1 MIDGAFPSRVIVDKP
16 RSTTM
21 SGMDRSNLPTSETAQ
36 SVGHNT
42 EGHPVP
48 GMPPYTRGIHS
59 NMYRSK
65 LWTMRQYAG
74 FSTAR
79 DTNERFRTLLD
90 NGQTGLSVAFDLPTQ
105 LGLDSDHPNSLGEV
119 GRVGV
124 PIDTLDDMK
133 ELFNSIDMS
142 EISTSMTINAP
153 ATSIL
158 AMYVAAADDAG
169 IDRAKLRGTVQND
182 ILKEYIA
189 RGLYIYPPEQSMRL
203 TTDLM
208 SWCYDNTPSWNTIS
222 ISGYH
227 MREAG
232 CTAVEE
238 VALTLSNALQY
249 VTSAI
254 GSGLDIDIFAPRM
267 SFFFSSHNDFLEEV
281 SKFRAA
287 RMLWHDLIMENFEP
301 INPRSAQLR
310 FHTQTA
316 GVTLTA
322 QQPLNN
328 TVRVAYQALSAVF
341 GGTQSLHTNSFDEAI
356 GLPTEEA
363 ATIAL
368 RTQQIIA
375 EETGVP
381 NSVDPLAGSYLVEEM
396 TSRIASEARKQIDN
410 INSKGGALTC
420 VKAGIQQRIIHESA
434 WKNLNSIE
442 SGETGVVGVN
452 IHIDDEDVQ
461 DSGLKIDPRN
471 TKLCIKRLREHK
483 ANRDEA
489 DVESALVKLSK
500 ICSDGGNVMEPLI
513 DAAKAGATI
522 GEMNEIMRD
531 VFGTW
536 VSPSGV

>member
-1 MIDGAFPSRVIVDKP
+1 MDKP

-21 SGMDRSNLPTSETAQ
+21 SGMNRSNVATPETA
-36 SVGHNT
+36 SAEGHDT
-42 EGHPVP
+42 EGHPFP

-59 NMYRSK
+59 DMYRSK

-74 FSTAR
+74 FSTAK
-79 DTNERFRTLLD
+79 DTNQRFKKLLD

-105 LGLDSDHPNSLGEV
+105 LGLDSDHPHSLGEV

-133 ELFNSIDMS
+133 ELFDSMDLS
-142 EISTSMTINAP
+142 KISTSMTINAP

-169 IDRAKLRGTVQND
+169 IDRSKLKGTVQND

-189 RGLYIYPPEQSMRL
+189 RGLYIYPPEQSIRL

-208 SWCYDNTPSWNTIS
+208 QWCYENTPSWNTIS

-254 GSGLDIDIFAPRM
+254 DSGLNIDCFAPRM

-287 RMLWHDLIMENFEP
+287 RMLWHDLIMENFQP
-301 INPRSAQLR
+301 TNPRSAQLR

-363 ATIAL
+363 VTIAL

-396 TSRIASEARKQIDN
+396 TSRIAYEARKMIDN
-410 INSKGGALTC
+410 IDNKGGALTC
-420 VKAGIQQRIIHESA
+420 VKAGVQQRVIHESA

-452 IHIDDEDVQ
+452 IHTDDEDLH
-461 DSGLKIDPRN
+461 DSGLKIDPQN
-471 TKLCIKRLREHK
+471 TKRCIERLQSHK
-483 ANRDEA
+483 ASRD
-489 DVESALVKLSK
+489 SAKVDAVLANLRKVC
-500 ICSDGGNVMEPLI
+500 IEGNNVMEPLI

-522 GEMNEIMRD
+522 GEMNDIMRD

>member
-1 MIDGAFPSRVIVDKP
+1 MEKP
-16 RSTTM
+16 RSSTM
-21 SGMDRSNLPTSETAQ
+21 SGMGRSDVATTETANAAG
-36 SVGHNT
+36 VNPG
-42 EGHPVP
+42 GHPNP
-48 GMPPYTRGIHS
+48 GLPPYTRGIH
-59 NMYRSK
+59 NDMYRSK

-74 FSTAR
+74 FSTAK
-79 DTNERFRTLLD
+79 DTNTRFRKLLK

-105 LGLDSDHPNSLGEV
+105 LGLDSDHPHSLGEV

-133 ELFNSIDMS
+133 TLFDAIDLS
-142 EISTSMTINAP
+142 SISTSMTINAP

-158 AMYVAAADDAG
+158 AMYVAAADEFG
-169 IDRAKLRGTVQND
+169 VDRSDLRGTVQND
-182 ILKEYIA
+182 ILKEYVA
-189 RGLYIYPPEQSMRL
+189 RGLYIYPPEHSMRL
-203 TTDLM
+203 TTNLIE
-208 SWCYDNTPSWNTIS
+208 WCTENTPSWNTIS

-254 GSGLDIDIFAPRM
+254 ESGLEIDSFAPRM

-287 RMLWHDLIMENFEP
+287 RMLWHNIVTELFSPND
-301 INPRSAQLR
+301 PRSSQLR

-341 GGTQSLHTNSFDEAI
+341 GGTQSLHTNSYDEAI

-375 EETGVP
+375 EETGIP
-381 NSVDPLAGSYLVEEM
+381 FTVDPLAGSYLVEEM
-396 TSRIASEARKQIDN
+396 TTKIAVEARVLIEDIQ
-410 INSKGGALTC
+410 SRGGALNC
-420 VKAGIQQRIIHESA
+420 VKSGVQQRMIHESA

-442 SGETGVVGVN
+442 SGDIGVVGVN
-452 IHIDDEDVQ
+452 VHNDDEQ
-461 DSGLKIDPRN
+461 IHDSGLKIDPDN
-471 TKLCIKRLREHK
+471 TKKCIERIEIHRSRRNEMTTQ
-483 ANRDEA
+483 
-489 DVESALVKLSK
+489 SALDSLKHACISEH
-500 ICSDGGNVMEPLI
+500 IVMEPLI
-513 DAAKAGATI
+513 AAAKAGATI
-522 GEMNEIMRD
+522 GEMNGVMREC
-531 VFGTW
+531 FGTW

>member
-1 MIDGAFPSRVIVDKP
+1 MDKP

-21 SGMDRSNLPTSETAQ
+21 SGMDRSDVATADTANAA
-36 SVGHNT
+36 GLNP
-42 EGHPVP
+42 EGHPLP
-48 GMPPYTRGIHS
+48 GMPPYTRGIHTS
-59 NMYRSK
+59 MYRSK

-74 FSTAR
+74 FSTAK
-79 DTNERFRTLLD
+79 DTNNRFRTLLE

-105 LGLDSDHPNSLGEV
+105 LGLDSDHPHSMGEV

-124 PIDTLDDMK
+124 PIDTLQDMK
-133 ELFNSIDMS
+133 ILFESINMS
-142 EISTSMTINAP
+142 DISTSMTINAP

-158 AMYVAAADDAG
+158 AMYVAAADEAG
-169 IDRAKLRGTVQND
+169 IDRSALRGTVQND

-189 RGLYIYPPEQSMRL
+189 RGLYIYPPEQSIKL

-208 SWCYDNTPSWNTIS
+208 QWCMVNTPSWNTIS

-238 VALTLSNALQY
+238 VALTLSNAIQY
-249 VTSAI
+249 VSSAI
-254 GSGLDIDIFAPRM
+254 KSGLEIDSFAPRM

-287 RMLWHDLIMENFEP
+287 RMLWHEMITERFEP
-301 INPRSAQLR
+301 KNPRSTQLR

-341 GGTQSLHTNSFDEAI
+341 GGTQSLHTNSYDEAI
-356 GLPTEEA
+356 GLPTEDA
-363 ATIAL
+363 AKIAL

-381 NSVDPLAGSYLVEEM
+381 FSVDPLAGSYLIEEM
-396 TSRIASEARKQIDN
+396 TAKIASESRNLIEEID
-410 INSKGGALTC
+410 SRGGALTC
-420 VKAGIQQRIIHESA
+420 VKAGIQQQIIHESA
-434 WKNLNSIE
+434 WKNLKSIE

-452 IHIDDEDVQ
+452 VHNDDEELR
-461 DSGLKIDPRN
+461 DSGLKIDPEN
-471 TKLCIKRLREHK
+471 TKRCIERLQSHKNSRDETLTQAALSRLRN
-483 ANRDEA
+483 A
-489 DVESALVKLSK
+489 
-500 ICSDGGNVMEPLI
+500 CSDGDNVMEPLI
-513 DAAKAGATI
+513 EAAKAGATI
-522 GEMNEIMRD
+522 GEMNGIMRE

>member
-1 MIDGAFPSRVIVDKP
+1 MVDKP

-59 NMYRSK
+59 DMYRSK

-142 EISTSMTINAP
+142 GISTSMTINAP

-208 SWCYDNTPSWNTIS
+208 RWCYDNTPSWNTIS

-254 GSGLDIDIFAPRM
+254 ESGLDIDIFAPRM

-301 INPRSAQLR
+301 TNPRSAQLR

-396 TSRIASEARKQIDN
+396 TSRIATEARKQIDN

-452 IHIDDEDVQ
+452 IHIDDEDVH
-461 DSGLKIDPRN
+461 DSGLKIDPQN
-471 TKLCIKRLREHK
+471 TKLCIEKLREHK
-483 ANRDEA
+483 ASRDEA

-500 ICSDGGNVMEPLI
+500 VCNDGGNVMEPLI

-522 GEMNEIMRD
+522 GEMNAIMRD

>member
-1 MIDGAFPSRVIVDKP
+1 MDKP

-21 SGMDRSNLPTSETAQ
+21 SGMNRSDIATSHTA
-36 SVGHNT
+36 SEVGHNP
-42 EGHPVP
+42 EGHPDP
-48 GMPPYTRGIHS
+48 GLPPYTRGIHS
-59 NMYRSK
+59 DMYRSK
-65 LWTMRQYAG
+65 MWTMRQYAG
-74 FSTAR
+74 FSTAKE
-79 DTNERFRTLLD
+79 TNDRFKTLLD

-105 LGLDSDHPNSLGEV
+105 LGLDSDHPHSMGEV

-124 PIDTLDDMK
+124 PIDTIHDMNA
-133 ELFNSIDMS
+133 LFESIDMS
-142 EISTSMTINAP
+142 EVSTSMTINAP

-158 AMYVAAADDAG
+158 AMYVAAADEAG
-169 IDRAKLRGTVQND
+169 IDRSKLRGTVQND

-208 SWCYDNTPSWNTIS
+208 QWCMDNAPSWNTIS

-238 VALTLSNALQY
+238 VALTLSNAIQY
-249 VTSAI
+249 VECALD
-254 GSGLDIDIFAPRM
+254 SGMEIDSFAPRI

-287 RMLWHDLIMENFEP
+287 RMLWHDLLTDRFEP
-301 INPRSAQLR
+301 INPRSSQLR

-328 TVRVAYQALSAVF
+328 TIRVAYQALSAVL

-356 GLPTEEA
+356 GLPTEDA

-381 NSVDPLAGSYLVEEM
+381 FSVDPLAGSYLVEEL
-396 TSRIASEARKQIDN
+396 TTRIANEARKIIEDID
-410 INSKGGALTC
+410 INGGALTC
-420 VKAGIQQRIIHESA
+420 VKGGIQQRMIHESA
-434 WKNLNSIE
+434 WKNLKSIE

-452 IHIDDEDVQ
+452 IHNDNLDLR
-461 DSGLKIDPRN
+461 DSGLKIDPEN
-471 TKLCIKRLREHK
+471 TKRCIERLQSHK
-483 ANRDEA
+483 ENRD
-489 DVESALVKLSK
+489 VMKSESALDKLRQA
-500 ICSDGGNVMEPLI
+500 CTDGNNVMEPLI

-522 GEMNEIMRD
+522 GEMNAVMRD

>member
-1 MIDGAFPSRVIVDKP
+1 MDKP

-21 SGMDRSNLPTSETAQ
+21 SGMDRSDVATSETANAA
-36 SVGHNT
+36 GLNP
-42 EGHPVP
+42 EGHPNP
-48 GMPPYTRGIHS
+48 GHPPYTRGIHS
-59 NMYRSK
+59 DMYRSK
-65 LWTMRQYAG
+65 MWTMRQYAG
-74 FSTAR
+74 FSTAK
-79 DTNERFRTLLD
+79 DTNARFRSLLD

-105 LGLDSDHPNSLGEV
+105 LGLDSDHPHSHGEV

-124 PIDTLDDMK
+124 PIDTIHDMK
-133 ELFNSIDMS
+133 ALFENIDMS
-142 EISTSMTINAP
+142 SISTSMTINAP
-153 ATSIL
+153 AASIL
-158 AMYVAAADDAG
+158 AMYVAAAEESG
-169 IDRAKLRGTVQND
+169 SDRISLRGTVQND

-189 RGLYIYPPEQSMRL
+189 RGLYIYPPKQSMRL

-208 SWCYDNTPSWNTIS
+208 EWCMENTPSWNTIS

-232 CTAVEE
+232 CTAIEE
-238 VALTLSNALQY
+238 VALTLSNAMQY
-249 VTSAI
+249 VNSALDA
-254 GSGLDIDIFAPRM
+254 GLEIDQFAPRM

-281 SKFRAA
+281 AKFRAA
-287 RMLWHDLIMENFEP
+287 RMLWHDIVTELYSPED
-301 INPRSAQLR
+301 PRSSQLR

-341 GGTQSLHTNSFDEAI
+341 GGTQSLHTNSYDEAI

-381 NSVDPLAGSYLVEEM
+381 FSVDPLAGSYLVEEM
-396 TSRIASEARKQIDN
+396 TSSIASEAKKLIDD
-410 INSKGGALTC
+410 IQSRGGALTC
-420 VKAGIQQRIIHESA
+420 VKSGLQQRLIHESA
-434 WKNLNSIE
+434 WKNINSIE
-442 SGETGVVGVN
+442 TGQIGVVGVN
-452 IHIDDEDVQ
+452 VHNDDDELH
-461 DSGLKIDPRN
+461 DSGLKIDSEN
-471 TKLCIKRLREHK
+471 TKRCIERLETHRAE
-483 ANRDEA
+483 RDDSETQT
-489 DVESALVKLSK
+489 ALENLKQACTEGK
-500 ICSDGGNVMEPLI
+500 NVMEPLI
-513 DAAKAGATI
+513 ASAKAGATI
-522 GEMNEIMRD
+522 GEMNEIMRE

>member
-1 MIDGAFPSRVIVDKP
+1 MDKP

-21 SGMDRSNLPTSETAQ
+21 SGMDRSNVATTDTSNAA
-36 SVGHNT
+36 GLNPN
-42 EGHPVP
+42 GHPDP
-48 GMPPYTRGIHS
+48 GLPPYTRGIHS
-59 NMYRSK
+59 SMYRSK

-74 FSTAR
+74 FSTAD
-79 DTNERFRTLLD
+79 DTNARFRTLLE

-105 LGLDSDHPNSLGEV
+105 LGFDSDHPHSSGEV

-124 PIDTLDDMK
+124 PIDTLQDMK
-133 ELFNSIDMS
+133 SLFENIDLS
-142 EISTSMTINAP
+142 KISTSMTINAP

-158 AMYVAAADDAG
+158 AMYVAAADEVG
-169 IDRAKLRGTVQND
+169 IDRTELRGTVQND

-208 SWCYDNTPSWNTIS
+208 EWCMINTPSWNTIS

-238 VALTLSNALQY
+238 VALTISNAIQY
-249 VTSAI
+249 ASSALE
-254 GSGLDIDIFAPRM
+254 SGLEIDSFAPRI

-281 SKFRAA
+281 AKFRAA
-287 RMLWHDLIMENFEP
+287 RMLWHDIVTEIFSP
-301 INPRSAQLR
+301 DDPRSSQLR

-341 GGTQSLHTNSFDEAI
+341 GGTQSLHTNSYDEAI

-381 NSVDPLAGSYLVEEM
+381 YSVDPLAGSYLVEEM
-396 TSRIASEARKQIDN
+396 TSRISVEARSLIDEIQSN
-410 INSKGGALTC
+410 GGALNC
-420 VKAGIQQRIIHESA
+420 VKSGVQQRMIHESA
-434 WKNLNSIE
+434 WKNLKSIE
-442 SGETGVVGVN
+442 SGQIGVVGVN
-452 IHIDDEDVQ
+452 VFNDDDELQ
-461 DSGLKIDPRN
+461 DSGFKIDSDN
-471 TKLCIKRLREHK
+471 TKTCIDRLQTHRD
-483 ANRDEA
+483 NRDAAE
-489 DVESALVKLSK
+489 VQSALDTLKHACLE
-500 ICSDGGNVMEPLI
+500 GHNVMEPLI
-513 DAAKAGATI
+513 AAAKAGVTI
-522 GEMNEIMRD
+522 GEMNGVMRE

>member
-1 MIDGAFPSRVIVDKP
+1 MDKP

-21 SGMDRSNLPTSETAQ
+21 SGMDRSDVATSDTSIAA
-36 SVGHNT
+36 GHNPA
-42 EGHPVP
+42 GQPNP

-59 NMYRSK
+59 DMYRSK
-65 LWTMRQYAG
+65 MWTMRQYAG
-74 FSTAR
+74 FSTAI

-105 LGLDSDHPNSLGEV
+105 LGLDSDHPHSLGEV

-133 ELFNSIDMS
+133 MLFKSINMS

-158 AMYVAAADDAG
+158 AMYVAAAEDAG
-169 IDRAKLRGTVQND
+169 IDRSELKGTVQND

-208 SWCYDNTPSWNTIS
+208 QWCMNNAPSWNTIS

-249 VTSAI
+249 VSSALN
-254 GSGLDIDIFAPRM
+254 SGLEIDSFAPRM

-287 RMLWHDLIMENFEP
+287 RMLWHDLVNERFNP
-301 INPRSAQLR
+301 SNPRSTQLR

-381 NSVDPLAGSYLVEEM
+381 FSVDPLAGSYLIEEM
-396 TSRIASEARKQIDN
+396 TVKIASDAKKKIEEIEA
-410 INSKGGALTC
+410 KGGALDC
-420 VKAGIQQRIIHESA
+420 VKAGVQQRMIHESA
-434 WKNLNSIE
+434 WKNLNSVE
-442 SGETGVVGVN
+442 NGDMGVVGVN
-452 IHIDDEDVQ
+452 IHNDDEEVY
-461 DSGLKIDPRN
+461 DSGLKIDSEN
-471 TKLCIKRLREHK
+471 TKRCIERLQTHKDCRDETKVKSTLKQLRE
-483 ANRDEA
+483 
-489 DVESALVKLSK
+489 SC
-500 ICSDGGNVMEPLI
+500 IDGTNVMEPLI

-522 GEMNEIMRD
+522 GEMNAVMRD

>member
-1 MIDGAFPSRVIVDKP
+1 MDKP

-21 SGMDRSNLPTSETAQ
+21 SGMDRSDVATSDTSNAA
-36 SVGHNT
+36 GHNPT
-42 EGHPVP
+42 GHPNP
-48 GMPPYTRGIHS
+48 GLPPYTRGIHS
-59 NMYRSK
+59 DMYRSK

-74 FSTAR
+74 FSTAI
-79 DTNERFRTLLD
+79 DTNERFRTLLE

-105 LGLDSDHPNSLGEV
+105 LGLDSDHPHSLGEV

-124 PIDTLDDMK
+124 PIDTIDDMK
-133 ELFNSIDMS
+133 LLFKSIDMS
-142 EISTSMTINAP
+142 NISTSMTINAP

-158 AMYVAAADDAG
+158 AMYVAAAEESG
-169 IDRAKLRGTVQND
+169 VDRSDLKGTVQND

-208 SWCYDNTPSWNTIS
+208 QWCMNNAPSWNTIS

-238 VALTLSNALQY
+238 VSLTLSNALQY
-249 VTSAI
+249 VSSAI
-254 GSGLDIDIFAPRM
+254 DSGLEIDSFAPRI

-287 RMLWHDLIMENFEP
+287 RMLWHDLVNERFDP
-301 INPRSAQLR
+301 SNPRSTQLR

-381 NSVDPLAGSYLVEEM
+381 FSVDPLAGSYLVEEM
-396 TSRIASEARKQIDN
+396 TANIATEARKKIEEIDA
-410 INSKGGALTC
+410 KGGALNC
-420 VKAGIQQRIIHESA
+420 VKAGVQQQMIHESA
-434 WKNLNSIE
+434 WNNLNSIE
-442 SGETGVVGVN
+442 SGDTGVVGVN
-452 IHIDDEDVQ
+452 IHNDDAEVY
-461 DSGLKIDPRN
+461 DSGLKIDSEN
-471 TKLCIKRLREHK
+471 TERCIKRLQAHK
-483 ANRDEA
+483 ECRDESK
-489 DVESALVKLSK
+489 VESTLGRLRESC
-500 ICSDGGNVMEPLI
+500 IEGTNVMEPLI

-522 GEMNEIMRD
+522 GEMNAVMRD

>member
-1 MIDGAFPSRVIVDKP
+1 MDKP

-21 SGMDRSNLPTSETAQ
+21 SGMDRSDVATSETANAA
-36 SVGHNT
+36 GLNP
-42 EGHPVP
+42 EGHPNP
-48 GMPPYTRGIHS
+48 GHPPYTRGIHS
-59 NMYRSK
+59 DMYRSK
-65 LWTMRQYAG
+65 MWTMRQYAG
-74 FSTAR
+74 FSTAKH
-79 DTNERFRTLLD
+79 TNARFRSLLD

-105 LGLDSDHPNSLGEV
+105 LGLDSDHPHSHGEV

-124 PIDTLDDMK
+124 PIDTIHDMK
-133 ELFNSIDMS
+133 ALFENIDMS
-142 EISTSMTINAP
+142 SISTSMTINAP
-153 ATSIL
+153 AASIL
-158 AMYVAAADDAG
+158 AMYVAAAEDSG
-169 IDRAKLRGTVQND
+169 SDRNSLRGTVQND

-189 RGLYIYPPEQSMRL
+189 RGLYIYPPEQSIRL

-208 SWCYDNTPSWNTIS
+208 EWCMEHAPSWNTIS

-249 VTSAI
+249 VSSAI
-254 GSGLDIDIFAPRM
+254 ESGQGIDDFCPRM

-287 RMLWHDLIMENFEP
+287 RMLWHDIISERFEP
-301 INPRSAQLR
+301 NDPRSTQLR

-328 TVRVAYQALSAVF
+328 TVRVAYQALSAVL
-341 GGTQSLHTNSFDEAI
+341 GGTQSLHTNSYDEAI
-356 GLPTEEA
+356 GLPTENA

-375 EETGVP
+375 QETGVP
-381 NSVDPLAGSYLVEEM
+381 FSVDPLAGSYLVEEM
-396 TSRIASEARKQIDN
+396 TANISSEARKMIEEID
-410 INSKGGALTC
+410 SRGGALTC
-420 VKAGIQQRIIHESA
+420 VKEGIQQRMIHESA

-442 SGETGVVGVN
+442 SGKTGVVGVN
-452 IHIDDEDVQ
+452 VHNDDEELH
-461 DSGLKIDPRN
+461 DSGLKIDPEN
-471 TKLCIKRLREHK
+471 TKRCIERLNSHK
-483 ANRDEA
+483 NSRDYSKTEL
-489 DVESALVKLSK
+489 ALNELRRA
-500 ICSDGGNVMEPLI
+500 CTDGDNVMEPLI
-513 DAAKAGATI
+513 YAAKAGATI
-522 GEMNEIMRD
+522 GEMNGVMREI
-531 VFGTW
+531 FGTW